1 MAALEPDQYLAV
13 ESRDGDVP
21 TLLLRG
27 ELDSSN
33 VSVLERE
40 VQAILALRPAQVVF
54 DLSELTF
61 IDSAGL
67 AVLVTTANTVGQVAV
82 RNPSPIL
89 RRVLAATGL
98 TDLLGIEP

>member
-1 MAALEPDQYLAV
+1 MAAIDPDQFLAV
-13 ESRDGDVP
+13 ESLAGEVP
-21 TLLLRG
+21 TLVLRG

-33 VSVLERE
+33 VNVLERE
-40 VQAILALRPAQVVF
+40 VAAVLAAQPARVVF
-54 DLSELTF
+54 DVSELAF

-67 AVLVTTANTVGQVAV
+67 AVLVTTAGRVAHVAV

-98 TDLLGIEP
+98 IDLLGIEP

>member
-1 MAALEPDQYLAV
+1 MAGLDPEQYLAV
-13 ESRDGDVP
+13 ESRDGELP
-21 TLLLRG
+21 TLVLRG

-40 VQAILALRPAQVVF
+40 VAAVLAKGPARVVF
-54 DLSELTF
+54 DLSDLAF

-67 AVLVTTANTVGQVAV
+67 AVLVTTAATVEQVTV

-98 TDLLGIEP
+98 TDLLRIEP